1 MAEVRKT
8 PGSGAARGVIYDF
21 AAARER
27 ARAAAPVAAPD
38 SAGITEGARELARAR
53 TAVEDA
59 PDVRAEKLKALKSQ
73 IANGQYQPDPL
84 DVARRMLEAG
94 F

>member
-1 MAEVRKT
+1 V
-8 PGSGAARGVIYDF
+8 YDF
-21 AAARER
+21 VAARER
-27 ARAAAPVAAPD
+27 ARVAAPVAAPD

-59 PDVRAEKLKALKSQ
+59 PDVRAEKVKALKAQ
-73 IANGQYQPDPL
+73 IANGSYQPDPR
-84 DVARRMLEAG
+84 DVARRMLETG